1 MRIMRGEAERISI
14 YSSVYRLLELNIV
27 VVLVVVFSSIIY
39 IVVVFS
45 SISKPSTGQWR
56 MSMCEHSSK
65 TAKNI

>member
-14 YSSVYRLLELNIV
+14 YSSVYRLLELN
-27 VVLVVVFSSIIY
+27 